1 MKLEP
6 YADKFRAFNWNL
18 MEIDGNDMEQLC
30 DAFDQ
35 LPPVDS
41 NVPTLI
47 LAHTVKGKGIDFME
61 NNPLWHAGCLKDEET
76 LCECIQQIEFA
87 REKELGVAK
96 Q

>member
-1 MKLEP
+1 MK
-6 YADKFRAFNWNL
+6 
-18 MEIDGNDMEQLC
+18 QLC
-30 DAFDQ
+30 DDFDH

-76 LCECIQQIEFA
+76 LQQCIHQIEDA
-87 REKELGVAK
+87 REKELGGA
-96 Q
+96 QQ